1 MTEKQNT
8 RTEDERLEKVISNYL
23 DKNLYLLQNGFNYFQ
38 RNTSDTTLQ
47 FAGVDVAF
55 SLKDDFNYAD
65 EKMATSYINKDLQT
79 FSMELRTL
87 NKKGSQVEGWFVN
100 SSQINTHYVLGFIT
114 ASKDKFINEEDI
126 KAIEIVIIEKK
137 KLLQYVSKYFDINR
151 SEEIYQEFVKGKSV
165 QEVNSELK
173 LNTDKNGFIVF
184 FSSKLREK
192 PMNLLIKKEIYVK
205 LADKHLYI

>member
-55 SLKDDFNYAD
+55 SLKDGFSYAD

-100 SSQINTHYVLGFIT
+100 PSQINTHYVLGFIT

-126 KAIEIVIIEKK
+126 KAIEIIVIEKK
-137 KLLQYVSKYFDINR
+137 KLLQYVSKHFDIDK

-165 QEVNSELK
+165 QEVNRDLK
-173 LNTDKNGFIVF
+173 LNMDKNGFIVF

-192 PMNLLIKKEIYVK
+192 PMNLLIKKEIYIK
-205 LADKHLYI
+205 LADKHLWI